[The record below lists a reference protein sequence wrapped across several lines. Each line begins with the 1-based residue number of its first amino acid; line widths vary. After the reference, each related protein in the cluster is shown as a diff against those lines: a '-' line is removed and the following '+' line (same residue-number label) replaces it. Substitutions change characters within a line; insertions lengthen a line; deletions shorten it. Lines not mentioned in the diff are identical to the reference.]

1 VSPMKTP
8 LNDVVPDADRKQ
20 MFGYP
25 PLCLRREHV
34 RLPACRGRD
43 RKDRAKAACMSRV
56 WIEFRSQ
63 PPLAQLLVVSVSSGV
78 GVALISLLF
87 ALLIWVAT

>member
-1 VSPMKTP
+1 
-8 LNDVVPDADRKQ
+8 
-20 MFGYP
+20 
-25 PLCLRREHV
+25 
-34 RLPACRGRD
+34 
-43 RKDRAKAACMSRV
+43 MSRV